1 MSEEYFVDIA
11 YRSINK
17 DGEELCGDKVE
28 IIREDNRNMI
38 VMADGLGSGVKA
50 NILSTL
56 TSKIVISMLEGGINI
71 YETVDTVIHT
81 LPVCKV
87 RKLAYSTFTIAE
99 IFEDGRTYIAEYD
112 NPPIFLIRDGK
123 LVDLKRR
130 ETQIS
135 NTVVRECNL
144 TLQKNDLLAIVSDGV
159 VHAGVGGILNLG
171 WQWKNVGEYLCKVAL
186 KEKSAGK
193 ISKALIDTCEYLYGD
208 KPGDDTTVVIA
219 KVRKPEIVDLFTGPP
234 KDSSND
240 AKTVEN
246 LMNGKGKKVVCGG
259 TAAKIV
265 ARELGREIITNMD
278 FIDPEVPP
286 TAEIEGIDLVTEG
299 VLTLSKAVEKIKRY
313 INSPYKDN
321 LFYSFNK
328 NDGASKL
335 VRLLIEDCTHL
346 NLWVGK
352 AINPAHQNPDF
363 PADLSIKLKVV
374 QELVAEMKALGT
386 KVNVI
391 YV

>member
-186 KEKSAGK
+186 KEKVQVK
-193 ISKALIDTCEYLYGD
+193 YL
-208 KPGDDTTVVIA
+208 KP
-219 KVRKPEIVDLFTGPP
+219 
-234 KDSSND
+234 
-240 AKTVEN
+240 
-246 LMNGKGKKVVCGG
+246 
-259 TAAKIV
+259 
-265 ARELGREIITNMD
+265 
-278 FIDPEVPP
+278 
-286 TAEIEGIDLVTEG
+286 
-299 VLTLSKAVEKIKRY
+299 
-313 INSPYKDN
+313 
-321 LFYSFNK
+321 
-328 NDGASKL
+328 
-335 VRLLIEDCTHL
+335 
-346 NLWVGK
+346 
-352 AINPAHQNPDF
+352 
-363 PADLSIKLKVV
+363 
-374 QELVAEMKALGT
+374 
-386 KVNVI
+386 
-391 YV
+391 